1 MDRVQD
7 EKRHSSHDDTF
18 NPIFPSLPNVSED
31 SGPRNYMDAR
41 DAPSPFLRKTADTSS
56 DEALRQI
63 RTANTISISPEL
75 FEKLYLTPQ
84 TKVKGDLRGTFANPT
99 PVALIGFLLS
109 CTPLAC
115 ELMGWRGAGGN
126 GIAYLGTYYFF
137 GGLLMTLGGILE
149 FVLGNTFAFV
159 VFCSYGAYWFTEG
172 ITLTPFYGAYAAY
185 ASDATNPMEGF
196 NSEGFHATY
205 GFFLLFMG
213 FLSLLYL
220 ICALRTNMVFVTI
233 FFGLFMC
240 FVLLTGSYWNIAI
253 DQAAFGAKLQIASG
267 AFAFLACLAGWWI
280 FFAQMLA
287 SVDFPFQI
295 PVGDISHLIRS
306 GTERAQDKE
315 RFSA

>member
-1 MDRVQD
+1 MDRIQD
-7 EKRHSSHDDTF
+7 EKKILSHDDTF
-18 NPIFPSLPNVSED
+18 NPIFPSLHNVSED
-31 SGPRNYMDAR
+31 SGPRNYV
-41 DAPSPFLRKTADTSS
+41 DAPSPSRLKADTSS
-56 DEALRQI
+56 DEALRHI

-84 TKVKGDLRGTFANPT
+84 KAVKGDLRGTFANPT
-99 PVALIGFLLS
+99 PVALLGFLLS

-126 GIAYLGTYYFF
+126 GAATLGSYYFF

-159 VFCSYGAYWFTEG
+159 VFCSYGGFWFTLG
-172 ITLTPFYGAYAAY
+172 STLTPFYNAYGAYAPDPTKPY
-185 ASDATNPMEGF
+185 EGLT
-196 NSEGFHATY
+196 SKGFHASY

-220 ICALRTNMVFVTI
+220 ICALRTNLVFVTI
-233 FFGLFMC
+233 FFGLFMT
-240 FVLLTGSYWNIAI
+240 FVILTGSYWEIAL
-253 DQAAFGAKLQIASG
+253 DHASAAGKLQIASG

>member
-1 MDRVQD
+1 M
-7 EKRHSSHDDTF
+7 E
-18 NPIFPSLPNVSED
+18 
-31 SGPRNYMDAR
+31 
-41 DAPSPFLRKTADTSS
+41 APSSPFRVKPDTSS
-56 DEALRQI
+56 DEALRHI

-84 TKVKGDLRGTFANPT
+84 QAVKGYLRNTFANPT
-99 PVALIGFLLS
+99 PVALLGFLMS

-126 GIAYLGTYYFF
+126 GAATLGTYYFF

-159 VFCSYGAYWFTEG
+159 VFCSYGGFWFTLG
-172 ITLTPFYGAYAAY
+172 STLTPSFNAYGAYAKDPTEPWEGLT
-185 ASDATNPMEGF
+185 SD
-196 NSEGFHATY
+196 GFHASY

-213 FLSLLYL
+213 LLSLLYL
-220 ICALRTNMVFVTI
+220 ICALRTNMAFVTI
-233 FFGLFMC
+233 FFGLFMT
-240 FVLLTGSYWNIAI
+240 FVLLTGSYWEIAI
-253 DQAAFGAKLQIASG
+253 GYGAIAAKLQIASG
-267 AFAFLACLAGWWI
+267 AFAFLASLAGWWI

-306 GTERAQDKE
+306 GTKRAQDKE
-315 RFSA
+315 RFPA

>member
-1 MDRVQD
+1 
-7 EKRHSSHDDTF
+7 
-18 NPIFPSLPNVSED
+18 
-31 SGPRNYMDAR
+31 MDAR

-56 DEALRQI
+56 DEALKQI

-115 ELMGWRGAGGN
+115 
-126 GIAYLGTYYFF
+126 
-137 GGLLMTLGGILE
+137 
-149 FVLGNTFAFV
+149 
-159 VFCSYGAYWFTEG
+159 AYWFTEG

-185 ASDATNPMEGF
+185 APADATNPMDGF

-213 FLSLLYL
+213 LLSLLYL

-240 FVLLTGSYWNIAI
+240 FVLLTGSYWKIAI

-306 GTERAQDKE
+306 GTERAQQKE